1 MAGTRCAGRRAPAIC
16 EPWPGSSP
24 TRWQPVARS
33 AGGANPTRPLLE
45 AEDLVFSGT
54 LCTSGEAEAQ
64 DLAPGHGQILHAYG
78 RDT

>member
-1 MAGTRCAGRRAPAIC
+1 
-16 EPWPGSSP
+16 
-24 TRWQPVARS
+24 
-33 AGGANPTRPLLE
+33 LLE